1 MGFYVIIRL
10 HFYIESIMAWVMG
23 KIIKN
28 SWALFTGF
36 GIIIISHG
44 FQGNLLGIRSV
55 IEEFNFIATGTMMSA
70 YFIGFFVGANVIPKL
85 VSKVGH
91 IRVFAAFASMAS
103 LSSLVHVVFVDP
115 IIWVMA
121 RFLTGFSMIG
131 IFVIVESWLNDRANN
146 KTRGKVLSL
155 YMLITYVGMA
165 LGNLLL
171 NVSSPKNY
179 EPFILIS
186 LLFSIA
192 LIPILLTKRKPPKF
206 KKTSSI
212 NIKELFKISPF
223 GSFAMI
229 CTGFIFAPI
238 FSLLSVY
245 AITMKL
251 SIFET
256 SLLLVGVML
265 AGAMFQWPIGSIS
278 DKYDRRIIIIF
289 SSVAACFFSIMAIFV
304 SGDGASLPNLFLE
317 TAVSFNYFS
326 TVMDKTKLFAFIIL
340 LAGVTLPLFS
350 LNLALVNDQIPKE
363 KFVAAGGGLNI
374 IFGLGAMAGPI
385 MCAFFMKLLG
395 PNGFF
400 IHLLLFLV
408 FIIIFGTYRLNK
420 RQYEENPDSTFTP
433 LPTSITPLGIE
444 LDPDTGVDLSNTQNE
459 KK

>member
-1 MGFYVIIRL
+1 
-10 HFYIESIMAWVMG
+10 MG
-23 KIIKN
+23 KIITN

-36 GIIIISHG
+36 GIIVISHG

-55 IEEFNFIATGTMMSA
+55 IENFNFIATGTIMSS
-70 YFIGFFVGANVIPKL
+70 YFVGFFIGATMVPKL
-85 VSKVGH
+85 VTKVGH

-103 LSSLVHVVFVDP
+103 LSSLIHIVFVDP
-115 IIWVMA
+115 YVWIVA

-131 IFVIVESWLNDRANN
+131 IFIIVESWLNDRANN

-155 YMLITYVGMA
+155 YMFITYAGMA
-165 LGNLLL
+165 LGNFLL
-171 NVSSPKNY
+171 NISNPRQY

-212 NIKELFKISPF
+212 KIKELFRISPF
-223 GSFAMI
+223 GSVSMF
-229 CTGFIFAPI
+229 CTGFILAPI

-251 SIFET
+251 TIFET

-265 AGAMFQWPIGSIS
+265 AGAFFQWPIGSLS
-278 DKYDRRIIIIF
+278 DKYDRRKIIIGSSIIAVIF
-289 SSVAACFFSIMAIFV
+289 ALSAILV
-304 SGDGASLPNLFLE
+304 SGIGNSLPNLFME
-317 TAVSFNYFS
+317 STVSFNYFS
-326 TVMDKTKLFAFIIL
+326 TTIDKSKLFIFLIL
-340 LAGVTLPLFS
+340 FAGVTLPLFS
-350 LNLALVNDQIPKE
+350 LTLALVNDYIPKE

-374 IFGLGAMAGPI
+374 IFGLGAMAGPV
-385 MCAFFMKLLG
+385 MCSTLMHFLG

-400 IHLLLFLV
+400 VHILIFLFT
-408 FIIIFGTYRLNK
+408 IIIFGFYRLHQ
-420 RQYEENPDSTFTP
+420 REIENNPESTFTP

-444 LDPDTGVDLSNTQNE
+444 LDPDTGVDLSNTEE
-459 KK
+459 KKV

>member
-1 MGFYVIIRL
+1 MF
-10 HFYIESIMAWVMG
+10 

-36 GIIIISHG
+36 GIIVISHG

-55 IEEFNFIATGTMMSA
+55 IENFNFIATGTMMSS
-70 YFIGFFVGANVIPKL
+70 YFVGFFIGATVVPKL
-85 VSKVGH
+85 VTKVGH

-103 LSSLVHVVFVDP
+103 LSSLIHIVFVDP
-115 IIWVMA
+115 YVWILA

-131 IFVIVESWLNDRANN
+131 IFIIVESWLNDRANN

-165 LGNLLL
+165 LGNFLL
-171 NVSSPKNY
+171 NVSNPRYY

-192 LIPILLTKRKPPKF
+192 LIPILLTRRKPPKF
-206 KKTSSI
+206 KKNTSI
-212 NIKELFKISPF
+212 KIKELFKISPF
-223 GSFAMI
+223 GSISMF
-229 CTGFIFAPI
+229 CTGFILAPI

-251 SIFET
+251 GIFET

-265 AGAMFQWPIGSIS
+265 AGAVFQWPIGYIS
-278 DKYDRRIIIIF
+278 DKYDRRKIIIG
-289 SSVAACFFSIMAIFV
+289 SSVAGVIFSLLVIFV
-304 SGDGASLPNLFLE
+304 SGAGNSFPNLFIE
-317 TAVSFNYFS
+317 STVSFNYFS
-326 TVMDKTKLFAFIIL
+326 TTVEKTKLFILIIL

-350 LNLALVNDQIPKE
+350 LNLALVNDYISKE

-374 IFGLGAMAGPI
+374 IFGLGAMSGPVI
-385 MCAFFMKLLG
+385 CSTLMHFLG

-400 IHLLLFLV
+400 IHILIFLFT
-408 FIIIFGTYRLNK
+408 IIIFGFYRLSQRK
-420 RQYEENPDSTFTP
+420 IENNPESTFTP
-433 LPTSITPLGIE
+433 LPTTITPLGIE
-444 LDPDTGVDLSNTQNE
+444 LDPETGVDLSNAE
-459 KK
+459 KKLN

>member
-1 MGFYVIIRL
+1 MI
-10 HFYIESIMAWVMG
+10 

-36 GIIIISHG
+36 GIIVVSHG
-44 FQGNLLGIRSV
+44 FQSNLLGIRSV
-55 IEEFNFIATGTMMSA
+55 IENFNFIATGIMMSA
-70 YFIGFFVGANVIPKL
+70 YFVGFFIGATVVPRL
-85 VSKVGH
+85 VTKVGH

-115 IIWVMA
+115 YVWIFA

-131 IFVIVESWLNDRANN
+131 IFIIVESWLNDRANN

-155 YMLITYVGMA
+155 YMLVTYVGMA

-171 NVSSPKNY
+171 NVSDPRYY

-206 KKTSSI
+206 RKNSAIK
-212 NIKELFKISPF
+212 IKELFKISPF
-223 GSFAMI
+223 GTVSMF

-245 AITMKL
+245 AVTMKL
-251 SIFET
+251 GIFET

-265 AGAMFQWPIGSIS
+265 AGALFQWPIGSLS
-278 DKYDRRIIIIF
+278 DKYDRRKIIIGSSLAAIIF
-289 SSVAACFFSIMAIFV
+289 SLSAIFA
-304 SGDGASLPNLFLE
+304 SGIGYSLPNLFIE
-317 TAVSFNYFS
+317 STVSFNYFS
-326 TVMDKTKLFAFIIL
+326 TVMDKTRLFIFVIL

-350 LNLALVNDQIPKE
+350 LNLALVNDYIPKE
-363 KFVAAGGGLNI
+363 KFVAAGSGLNI

-385 MCAFFMKLLG
+385 MCSILMHFLG

-400 IHLLLFLV
+400 VHLLIFLFVIIV
-408 FIIIFGTYRLNK
+408 FGFYRLSQ
-420 RQYEENPDSTFTP
+420 REIENNPESTFTP
-433 LPTSITPLGIE
+433 LPTTITPLGIE
-444 LDPDTGVDLSNTQNE
+444 LDPETGVDLSNTEE
-459 KK
+459 K

>member
-1 MGFYVIIRL
+1 MI
-10 HFYIESIMAWVMG
+10 

-36 GIIIISHG
+36 GIIVISHG

-55 IEEFNFIATGTMMSA
+55 IENFNFIATGIMMSA
-70 YFIGFFVGANVIPKL
+70 YFVGFFIGATVVPKL
-85 VSKVGH
+85 VTKVGH

-115 IIWVMA
+115 YVWIFA

-131 IFVIVESWLNDRANN
+131 IFIIVESWLNDRANN

-171 NVSSPKNY
+171 NVSEPKYY

-206 KKTSSI
+206 RKNSAIKI
-212 NIKELFKISPF
+212 NELFKISPF
-223 GSFAMI
+223 GTISMF

-245 AITMKL
+245 AVTMKL
-251 SIFET
+251 GIFET

-265 AGAMFQWPIGSIS
+265 SGALFQWPIGSLS
-278 DKYDRRIIIIF
+278 DKYDRRKIIIGSCLAAIIF
-289 SSVAACFFSIMAIFV
+289 SLSAIFV
-304 SGDGASLPNLFLE
+304 SGVGNSLPNLFIE
-317 TAVSFNYFS
+317 STVSFNYFS
-326 TVMDKTKLFAFIIL
+326 TVMDKSRLFIFIIL

-350 LNLALVNDQIPKE
+350 LILALVNDYIPKE
-363 KFVAAGGGLNI
+363 KFVAAGSGLNI
-374 IFGLGAMAGPI
+374 LFGLGAMAGPI
-385 MCAFFMKLLG
+385 MCSILMHFLG
-395 PNGFF
+395 PNGLF
-400 IHLLLFLV
+400 IHLLIFL
-408 FIIIFGTYRLNK
+408 FIIIVFGCYRLGQRK
-420 RQYEENPDSTFTP
+420 IENNPESTFTP
-433 LPTSITPLGIE
+433 LPTTITPLGIE
-444 LDPDTGVDLSNTQNE
+444 LDPETGVDLSNAEE
-459 KK
+459 KQT

>member
-1 MGFYVIIRL
+1 
-10 HFYIESIMAWVMG
+10 MG

-55 IEEFNFIATGTMMSA
+55 IENFSFIATGTMMSG
-70 YFIGFFVGANVIPKL
+70 YFVGLFIGASMVPKL
-85 VSKVGH
+85 VTKVGH

-103 LSSLVHVVFVDP
+103 LSSLIHVVFIDP
-115 IIWVMA
+115 YVWILA

-131 IFVIVESWLNDRANN
+131 IFIIVESWLNDRANN

-165 LGNLLL
+165 LGNFLL
-171 NVSSPKNY
+171 NVSNPKYY

-223 GSFAMI
+223 GSFSMI
-229 CTGFIFAPI
+229 CTGFIFAPM

-256 SLLLVGVML
+256 SLLLAGVML
-265 AGAMFQWPIGSIS
+265 AGGIFQWPIGSLS
-278 DKYDRRIIIIF
+278 DKYDRRKIIIGSSIAAIIF
-289 SSVAACFFSIMAIFV
+289 SILAIFV
-304 SGDGASLPNLFLE
+304 SGVGNSISNLFLE
-317 TAVSFNYFS
+317 STVSFNYFS
-326 TVMDKTKLFAFIIL
+326 TAMDKTKLFVFIIL
-340 LAGVTLPLFS
+340 LAGVILPLFS
-350 LNLALVNDQIPKE
+350 LNLALINDYIPKE
-363 KFVAAGGGLNI
+363 KFVAAGAGLNI

-385 MCAFFMKLLG
+385 ICSTLMRLLG

-400 IHLLLFLV
+400 VHLIIFLFA
-408 FIIIFGTYRLNK
+408 IIIFGFYRLSQ
-420 RQYEENPDSTFTP
+420 RGYEDNPESTFTP
-433 LPTSITPLGIE
+433 LPSSITPLGIE
-444 LDPDTGVDLSNTQNE
+444 LDPDTGVDLSNVEE

>member
-1 MGFYVIIRL
+1 MI
-10 HFYIESIMAWVMG
+10 

-36 GIIIISHG
+36 GIIVVSHG
-44 FQGNLLGIRSV
+44 FQSNLLGIRSV
-55 IEEFNFIATGTMMSA
+55 IENFNFIATGIMMSA
-70 YFIGFFVGANVIPKL
+70 YFVGFFIGATVVPRL
-85 VSKVGH
+85 VTKVGH

-115 IIWVMA
+115 YVWIFA

-131 IFVIVESWLNDRANN
+131 IFIIVESWLNDRANN

-155 YMLITYVGMA
+155 YMLVTYVGMA

-171 NVSSPKNY
+171 NVSNPRYY

-206 KKTSSI
+206 RKNSAIK
-212 NIKELFKISPF
+212 IKELFKISPF
-223 GSFAMI
+223 GTVSMF

-245 AITMKL
+245 AVTMKL
-251 SIFET
+251 GIFET

-265 AGAMFQWPIGSIS
+265 AGALFQWPIGSLS
-278 DKYDRRIIIIF
+278 DKYDRRKIIIGSSLAAIIF
-289 SSVAACFFSIMAIFV
+289 SLSAIFA
-304 SGDGASLPNLFLE
+304 SGVGNSLPNLFIE
-317 TAVSFNYFS
+317 STVSFNYFS
-326 TVMDKTKLFAFIIL
+326 TTMDKTRLFIFIIL

-350 LNLALVNDQIPKE
+350 LNLALVNDYIPKE
-363 KFVAAGGGLNI
+363 KFVAAGSGLNI

-385 MCAFFMKLLG
+385 MCSILMHFLG

-400 IHLLLFLV
+400 VHLLIFLFAIIV
-408 FIIIFGTYRLNK
+408 FGFYRLSQ
-420 RQYEENPDSTFTP
+420 REIENNPESTFTP
-433 LPTSITPLGIE
+433 LPTTITPLGIE
-444 LDPDTGVDLSNTQNE
+444 LDPETGVDLSNTEE
-459 KK
+459 K

>member
-1 MGFYVIIRL
+1 MV
-10 HFYIESIMAWVMG
+10 
-23 KIIKN
+23 KIIIN

-36 GIIIISHG
+36 GIIVISHG

-55 IEEFNFIATGTMMSA
+55 IEDFNFIATGTMMSG
-70 YFIGFFVGANVIPKL
+70 YFVGFFIGATVVPKL
-85 VSKVGH
+85 VTKVGH

-103 LSSLVHVVFVDP
+103 LSSLIHIVFVDP
-115 IIWVMA
+115 YVWILA

-155 YMLITYVGMA
+155 YMLVTYVGMA
-165 LGNLLL
+165 LGNFLL
-171 NVSSPKNY
+171 NVSNPKQY

-212 NIKELFKISPF
+212 KIKELFKISPF
-223 GSFAMI
+223 GSISMF

-251 SIFET
+251 TIFET

-265 AGAMFQWPIGSIS
+265 AGALFQWPIGSLS
-278 DKYDRRIIIIF
+278 DKYDRRKIIIGSSIAAFIF
-289 SSVAACFFSIMAIFV
+289 SLSAILV
-304 SGDGASLPNLFLE
+304 SGIGNSLSNFFIE
-317 TAVSFNYFS
+317 SAVSFNYFS
-326 TVMDKTKLFAFIIL
+326 TVVDKTKLFIFIIL

-350 LNLALVNDQIPKE
+350 LNLALVNDYIPKE

-374 IFGLGAMAGPI
+374 IFGLGAMAGPV
-385 MCAFFMKLLG
+385 MCSTLMHFLG

-400 IHLLLFLV
+400 VHLLIFLFA
-408 FIIIFGTYRLNK
+408 IITFGFYRLGQ
-420 RQYEENPDSTFTP
+420 REIENNPESTFTP
-433 LPTSITPLGIE
+433 LPTTITPLGIE
-444 LDPDTGVDLSNTQNE
+444 LDPDTGVDLSNTE
-459 KK
+459 KTD

>member
-1 MGFYVIIRL
+1 MI
-10 HFYIESIMAWVMG
+10 

-36 GIIIISHG
+36 GIIVISHG

-55 IEEFNFIATGTMMSA
+55 IENFDFIVTGIMMSA
-70 YFIGFFVGANVIPKL
+70 YFVGFFIGATVVPKL
-85 VSKVGH
+85 VTKVGH

-103 LSSLVHVVFVDP
+103 LSSLIHVLFVDP
-115 IIWVMA
+115 YVWILA

-131 IFVIVESWLNDRANN
+131 IFIIVESWLNDRANN

-165 LGNLLL
+165 LGNFLL
-171 NVSSPKNY
+171 NVSDPKY
-179 EPFILIS
+179 YAPFILIS

-206 KKTSSI
+206 RKNSSI
-212 NIKELFKISPF
+212 KIKELFKISPF
-223 GSFAMI
+223 GTVSMF

-245 AITMKL
+245 SVTMKL

-265 AGAMFQWPIGSIS
+265 AGALFQWPIGSLS
-278 DKYDRRIIIIF
+278 DKYDRRKIVIGSSLAAIIF
-289 SSVAACFFSIMAIFV
+289 SLSAIFA
-304 SGDGASLPNLFLE
+304 SGAGNSLPNLFIE
-317 TAVSFNYFS
+317 STVSFNYFS
-326 TVMDKTKLFAFIIL
+326 TPIDKTKLFIFIIL

-350 LNLALVNDQIPKE
+350 LNLALVNDYIPKE

-385 MCAFFMKLLG
+385 MCSILMHFLG

-400 IHLLLFLV
+400 VHLLIFLFV
-408 FIIIFGTYRLNK
+408 IIIFGFYRLGQRK
-420 RQYEENPDSTFTP
+420 IENNPESTFTP
-433 LPTSITPLGIE
+433 LPTTITPLGIE
-444 LDPDTGVDLSNTQNE
+444 LDPETGVDLSNTKE
-459 KK
+459 K

>member
-1 MGFYVIIRL
+1 
-10 HFYIESIMAWVMG
+10 MG

-36 GIIIISHG
+36 GIIVISHG

-55 IEEFNFIATGTMMSA
+55 IENFSFITTGIMMSG
-70 YFIGFFVGANVIPKL
+70 YFVGFFIGATMVPKL
-85 VSKVGH
+85 VAKVGH

-103 LSSLVHVVFVDP
+103 LSSLIHVVFVDP
-115 IIWVMA
+115 YVWIFA

-131 IFVIVESWLNDRANN
+131 IFIIVESWLNDRANN

-155 YMLITYVGMA
+155 YMLITYIGMA
-165 LGNLLL
+165 LGNFLL
-171 NVSSPKNY
+171 NVSSPKYY

-223 GSFAMI
+223 GSFSMI
-229 CTGFIFAPI
+229 CTGFIFAPM

-256 SLLLVGVML
+256 SLLLAGVML
-265 AGAMFQWPIGSIS
+265 AGGIFQWPIGSLS
-278 DKYDRRIIIIF
+278 DKYDRRKIIIGSSIAAIIF
-289 SSVAACFFSIMAIFV
+289 SILAIFV
-304 SGDGASLPNLFLE
+304 SGVGNSLSNLFLE
-317 TAVSFNYFS
+317 STVSFNYFS
-326 TVMDKTKLFAFIIL
+326 TAMDKTKLFVFIIL
-340 LAGVTLPLFS
+340 LAGVILPLFS
-350 LNLALVNDQIPKE
+350 LNLALINDYIPKE
-363 KFVAAGGGLNI
+363 KFVAAGAGLNI

-385 MCAFFMKLLG
+385 ICSTLMRLLG

-400 IHLLLFLV
+400 VHLIIFLFA
-408 FIIIFGTYRLNK
+408 IIIFGFYRLSQ
-420 RQYEENPDSTFTP
+420 RGYEDNPESTFTP
-433 LPTSITPLGIE
+433 LPSSITPLGIE
-444 LDPDTGVDLSNTQNE
+444 LDPDTGVDLSNVEE

>member
-1 MGFYVIIRL
+1 
-10 HFYIESIMAWVMG
+10 MG
-23 KIIKN
+23 KIIIN

-55 IEEFNFIATGTMMSA
+55 IENFNFIATGTMMSG
-70 YFIGFFVGANVIPKL
+70 YFVGYFVGATVVPNL
-85 VSKVGH
+85 VTKVGH

-103 LSSLVHVVFVDP
+103 LSSLIHIVFVDP
-115 IIWVMA
+115 YIWILA

-131 IFVIVESWLNDRANN
+131 IFIIVESWLNDRANN

-165 LGNLLL
+165 LGNFLL
-171 NVSSPKNY
+171 NVSNPKHY

-212 NIKELFKISPF
+212 KIKELFKISPF
-223 GSFAMI
+223 GSVSMF

-251 SIFET
+251 TIFET
-256 SLLLVGVML
+256 SLLLVSVML
-265 AGAMFQWPIGSIS
+265 AGALFQWPIGSLS
-278 DKYDRRIIIIF
+278 DKYDRRKIIIGSSIAAVIF
-289 SSVAACFFSIMAIFV
+289 SFLAIFV
-304 SGDGASLPNLFLE
+304 SGAGNSLSNLLME
-317 TAVSFNYFS
+317 SMVSFNYFS
-326 TVMDKTKLFAFIIL
+326 TVIDKTKLFIFVIL

-350 LNLALVNDQIPKE
+350 LNLALVNDYIPKE

-385 MCAFFMKLLG
+385 MCSTLMHFLG

-400 IHLLLFLV
+400 VHLLIFLFA
-408 FIIIFGTYRLNK
+408 IIIFGFYRLSK
-420 RQYEENPDSTFTP
+420 RDIENNPESTFTP
-433 LPTSITPLGIE
+433 LPTTITSLGIE
-444 LDPDTGVDLSNTQNE
+444 LDPDTGVDLSNTENN
-459 KK
+459 KLD

>member
-1 MGFYVIIRL
+1 V
-10 HFYIESIMAWVMG
+10 V
-23 KIIKN
+23 KIIIN

-36 GIIIISHG
+36 GIIVISHG

-55 IEEFNFIATGTMMSA
+55 IEDFNFIATGTMMSG
-70 YFIGFFVGANVIPKL
+70 YFVGFFIGATVVPRL
-85 VSKVGH
+85 VTKVGH

-103 LSSLVHVVFVDP
+103 LSSLIHIVFIDP
-115 IIWVMA
+115 YVWILA

-131 IFVIVESWLNDRANN
+131 IFIIVESWLNDRANN

-165 LGNLLL
+165 LGNFLL
-171 NVSSPKNY
+171 NVSNPKHY

-212 NIKELFKISPF
+212 KIKELFKISPF
-223 GSFAMI
+223 GSVSMF
-229 CTGFIFAPI
+229 CTGFIFAPL

-245 AITMKL
+245 AVTMKL
-251 SIFET
+251 TIFET

-265 AGAMFQWPIGSIS
+265 AGALFQLPIGSLS
-278 DKYDRRIIIIF
+278 DKYDRRKIIIGSSIVAFIF
-289 SSVAACFFSIMAIFV
+289 SLSAILV
-304 SGDGASLPNLFLE
+304 SGIGNSLPNLFIE
-317 TAVSFNYFS
+317 STVSFNYFS
-326 TVMDKTKLFAFIIL
+326 TVLDKTKLFIFIIL

-350 LNLALVNDQIPKE
+350 LNLALVNDYIPKE

-374 IFGLGAMAGPI
+374 IFGLGAMAGPLVCSTL
-385 MCAFFMKLLG
+385 MHFLG

-400 IHLLLFLV
+400 IHLLIFLFA
-408 FIIIFGTYRLNK
+408 IIIFGFYRLGQ
-420 RQYEENPDSTFTP
+420 REIENNPESTFTP
-433 LPTSITPLGIE
+433 LPTTITPLGIE
-444 LDPDTGVDLSNTQNE
+444 LDPETGVDLSNAEE
-459 KK
+459 K

>member
-1 MGFYVIIRL
+1 MI
-10 HFYIESIMAWVMG
+10 

-28 SWALFTGF
+28 SLALFTGF
-36 GIIIISHG
+36 GIIVVSHG
-44 FQGNLLGIRSV
+44 FQSNLLGIRSV
-55 IEEFNFIATGTMMSA
+55 IENFNFIATGIMMSA
-70 YFIGFFVGANVIPKL
+70 YFVGFFIGATVVPRL
-85 VSKVGH
+85 VTKVGH

-115 IIWVMA
+115 YVWIFA

-131 IFVIVESWLNDRANN
+131 IFIIVESWLNDRANN

-155 YMLITYVGMA
+155 YMLVTYVGMA

-171 NVSSPKNY
+171 NVSNPRYY

-206 KKTSSI
+206 RKNSAIK
-212 NIKELFKISPF
+212 IKELFKISPF
-223 GSFAMI
+223 GTVSMF

-245 AITMKL
+245 AVTMKL
-251 SIFET
+251 GIFET

-265 AGAMFQWPIGSIS
+265 AGALFQWPIGSLS
-278 DKYDRRIIIIF
+278 DKFDRRKIIIGSSLAAIIF
-289 SSVAACFFSIMAIFV
+289 SLSAIFV
-304 SGDGASLPNLFLE
+304 SGIGNSLPNLFIE
-317 TAVSFNYFS
+317 STVSFNYFS
-326 TVMDKTKLFAFIIL
+326 TTMDKTRLFIFIIL

-350 LNLALVNDQIPKE
+350 LNLALVNDYIPKE
-363 KFVAAGGGLNI
+363 KFVAAGSGLNI

-385 MCAFFMKLLG
+385 MCSILMHFLG

-400 IHLLLFLV
+400 VHLLIFLFAIIV
-408 FIIIFGTYRLNK
+408 FGFYRLSQ
-420 RQYEENPDSTFTP
+420 REIENNPESTFTP
-433 LPTSITPLGIE
+433 LPTTITPLGIE
-444 LDPDTGVDLSNTQNE
+444 LDPETGVDLSNTEE
-459 KK
+459 K

>member
-1 MGFYVIIRL
+1 
-10 HFYIESIMAWVMG
+10 MG
-23 KIIKN
+23 KIIIN

-36 GIIIISHG
+36 GIIVISHG

-55 IEEFNFIATGTMMSA
+55 IENFNYFTTGTMMSA
-70 YFIGFFVGANVIPKL
+70 YFVGFFVGATLVPKL
-85 VSKVGH
+85 VTKVGH

-103 LSSLVHVVFVDP
+103 LSSLIHVVFVEP
-115 IIWVMA
+115 YVWILA

-131 IFVIVESWLNDRANN
+131 IFIIVESWLNDRANN

-155 YMLITYVGMA
+155 YMLITYAGMA
-165 LGNLLL
+165 LGNFLL
-171 NVSSPKNY
+171 NVSNPKHY

-212 NIKELFKISPF
+212 KIKELFKISPF
-223 GSFAMI
+223 GSISMF

-245 AITMKL
+245 AVTMKL

-265 AGAMFQWPIGSIS
+265 AGALFQWPIGSLS
-278 DKYDRRIIIIF
+278 DKYDRRKIIIGSSIAAVVF
-289 SSVAACFFSIMAIFV
+289 SLLAIFV
-304 SGDGASLPNLFLE
+304 SGIGNSLPNLFTE
-317 TAVSFNYFS
+317 STVSFNYFS
-326 TVMDKTKLFAFIIL
+326 TTMDKTKLFIFITL

-350 LNLALVNDQIPKE
+350 LNLALVNDYIPKE
-363 KFVAAGGGLNI
+363 NFVAAGGGLNI

-385 MCAFFMKLLG
+385 ICSTLMHFLG

-400 IHLLLFLV
+400 IHLLIFLFA
-408 FIIIFGTYRLNK
+408 IIIFGFYRLSK
-420 RQYEENPDSTFTP
+420 RETENNPESTFTP
-433 LPTSITPLGIE
+433 LPTTITPLGIE
-444 LDPDTGVDLSNTQNE
+444 LDPNTGVDLSNTEE
-459 KK
+459 K